1 MFGTLASGEIET
13 ARLNRNLGIT
23 SNLGVSCGGFEDF
36 AMRFEGENMVPY
48 KGEEQEEEEDQ
59 VVVNE
64 TTPFQFQQP
73 LFLQQQQKL
82 VVGYALTS
90 KKKKSFLQPK
100 LELLARRKGIF
111 FVAIDLNR
119 PLSEQGPFDVVLHK
133 LLGKEWEEVIE
144 VWKTDYFSYMFLVLV
159 SCLKMVTNL
168 VLSFLV

>member
-1 MFGTLASGEIET
+1 MLVILF
-13 ARLNRNLGIT
+13 
-23 SNLGVSCGGFEDF
+23 VS
-36 AMRFEGENMVPY
+36 
-48 KGEEQEEEEDQ
+48 
-59 VVVNE
+59 VN
-64 TTPFQFQQP
+64 F
-73 LFLQQQQKL
+73 
-82 VVGYALTS
+82 
-90 KKKKSFLQPK
+90 
-100 LELLARRKGIF
+100 RRKGIF